1 MTSALQP
8 TLGSSCARAT
18 SAAEMRYR
26 ISRPI
31 AGREGARVIAL
42 DGGARA
48 IIERLSPQPWGG
60 HSRYL
65 SVAEHKGNAGGE
77 RDSVSLLDIDGAVSS
92 LAEEFAEADVVVMVA
107 TTDADAAAAS
117 IIGAVSTSRAIT
129 TAGVVVGEGAAASQ
143 TVAVLRPHAR
153 VLVVSGHEEDISDLL
168 TALRA

>member
-1 MTSALQP
+1 
-8 TLGSSCARAT
+8 
-18 SAAEMRYR
+18 MRYR

-48 IIERLSPQPWGG
+48 IIERLSPQPWG

-65 SVAEHKGNAGGE
+65 SVAEHKGNAGE